1 VDEEPRPG
9 REVDETDVSL
19 LDALHVNPR
28 ATFERLGTA
37 LAISPATA
45 ARRWE
50 RLAESGRAWVSSVPG
65 PAVAM
70 TGAIIEAE
78 AVPGQTEAAARSLAA
93 SPHVISVYL
102 TAGAFDLQ
110 ALVLAA
116 DMTSLASLVLD
127 HLPTAPG
134 LARMRAHVGTAWY
147 SKTRWRLDAI
157 SGGEASSV
165 REDDLDGGR
174 QLSGA
179 RTRDYDDTDH
189 ALYLALQHDGRARY
203 RDLARE
209 LGTSE
214 QLVRRRMSSLVRRG
228 MLTFRTDFTR
238 SEGGWPA
245 QVMFWLTVPDAALD
259 LAGAAVSAWPETRIC
274 LSVVGR
280 PNVFVML
287 QLKRL
292 GELSGLYE
300 RLAAALPQAQIADQ
314 RVVLRPVKSW
324 GRLLDRAGHATGV
337 VPVDPW
343 APVETMYDGRHT

>member
-1 VDEEPRPG
+1 VGD
-9 REVDETDVSL
+9 EVDETDVLL

-28 ATFERLGTA
+28 ATFERLGSA
-37 LAISPATA
+37 LGISPATA
-45 ARRWE
+45 GRRWE
-50 RLAESGRAWVSSVPG
+50 RLAGAGRAWVSSVPG

-70 TGAIIEAE
+70 TGAIVEAE
-78 AVPGQTEAAARSLAA
+78 AVPGQTEAVGRALAA
-93 SPHVISVYL
+93 SRHVASVYL

-116 DMTSLASLVLD
+116 DMPSLASLVFD

-147 SKTRWRLDAI
+147 SKVRWRLGAI
-157 SGGEASSV
+157 SGGEAHSV
-165 REDDLDGGR
+165 RDDATDEAG
-174 QLSGA
+174 QLAGS
-179 RTRDYDDTDH
+179 RTYDETDH

-214 QLVRRRMSSLVRRG
+214 QLVQRRMTSLARRG

-238 SEGGWPA
+238 GEGGWPA
-245 QVMFWLTVPDAALD
+245 QIMFWLTVPGAALD
-259 LAGAAVSAWPETRIC
+259 LAGAEISGWRETRIC
-274 LSVVGR
+274 MAVVGR
-280 PNVFVML
+280 ANVFVML
-287 QLKRL
+287 QLHHL

-300 RLAAALPQAQIADQ
+300 RLAAVLPQARIADQ

-324 GRLLDRAGHATGV
+324 GRVLDRAGHATGV

-343 APVETMYDGRHT
+343 APESISRKDWP